1 MEKKIKNFII
11 ILVSIFIIILILLM
25 FILKREK
32 EVKESLIIEE
42 LEKTPPKG
50 ATLYLEENYE
60 FYYSVKE
67 IIEEYC
73 TQISNINLDKREL
86 SEIVSL
92 KGNETEEQLNGVRAY
107 IQKTIEYSKKSV
119 FHQLGSKYIQEFEIT
134 EENIKTKF
142 EDINFQ
148 NIIIDEM
155 YVTNETDGIYTYL
168 VKGSI
173 IEKNKNIKEV
183 SIMII
188 VDRFQNCFS
197 IYPQNYMEQNNYYN
211 KMLGEN
217 IEISENNIKIEKN
230 QYNTFSINSISKETK
245 ASDLFNDFKRRI
257 KYNFKNSSK
266 IINDEYTSIRFDN
279 EQEIIEYLGNISKDI
294 HKNKLDSY
302 SVKENGGNKDYL
314 FKDINGNYY
323 IFKETAPFQY
333 TVMLDNYTIPTEE
346 FVEEYNK
353 SSDAEKVVLNI
364 KRFFMGIDDKN
375 YGFSYSVL
383 AESFKNSKYQTKND
397 FVNYAKQNFFEEN
410 KIEYI
415 SYEKENGL
423 YIYKIKLTDATGN
436 SSEEKEFNI
445 ILKLNNGTDFEMS
458 FGEN

>member
-11 ILVSIFIIILILLM
+11 ILLSIFIIILILLM

-32 EVKESLIIEE
+32 DIKESLIMEE
-42 LEKTPPKG
+42 LEKTLPRG
-50 ATLYLEENYE
+50 ATLYCEENYE

-67 IIEEYC
+67 IIKEYY
-73 TQISNINLDKREL
+73 TQISNMNLDKRDL

-92 KGNETEEQLNGVRAY
+92 KGDETEEKLNGVRAY
-107 IQKTIEYSKKSV
+107 VQKTIEYSKKALL
-119 FHQLGSKYIQEFEIT
+119 HQLGSKYIQEFEIT

-142 EDINFQ
+142 EEINFQ
-148 NIIIDEM
+148 NIIIDQM
-155 YVTNETDGIYTYL
+155 YVTNEKDGIYTYL
-168 VKGSI
+168 VKGSV
-173 IEKNKNIKEV
+173 IEKDKNIKEV
-183 SIMII
+183 NLMVI

-197 IYPQNYMEQNNYYN
+197 IYPQSYIEKNNYYN
-211 KMLGEN
+211 KTVGEN
-217 IEISENNIKIEKN
+217 IEISENHIQIDKN

-245 ASDLFNDFKRRI
+245 ASDLFDDFKRRI

-266 IINDEYTSIRFDN
+266 IINNEYANIRFEN

-294 HKNKLDSY
+294 HKSKLDSY
-302 SVKENGGNKDYL
+302 SVKENGKNKDYL

-346 FVEEYNK
+346 FVKEYNK
-353 SSDAEKVVLNI
+353 SSEAEKVVLNI

-383 AESFKNSKYQTKND
+383 SESFKNSKYPTKND
-397 FVNYAKQNFFEEN
+397 FINYAKQNFFEEN
-410 KIEYI
+410 KIECI
-415 SYEKENGL
+415 SYEKEKGL
-423 YIYKIKLTDATGN
+423 YIYKIKLTDANGK
-436 SSEEKEFNI
+436 SVDSKEFNI
-445 ILKLNNGTDFEMS
+445 ILKLKSGTDFEMS